1 MTQTKHKIN
10 NIWLYIMAIM
20 IFCLVTMIIVS
31 CVVAN
36 FRAVWTFWSWYLFL
50 AIFIGILV
58 FVIIMFMRKLRK
70 VKLDN
75 KLTDKQSFK

>member
-36 FRAVWTFWSWYLFL
+36 FRVVWTFWSWYLFL

>member
-1 MTQTKHKIN
+1 MKTKHKIN
-10 NIWLYIMAIM
+10 NIWLYIMIIM
-20 IFCLVTMIIVS
+20 IFSLVTMIIVS
-31 CVVAN
+31 GTIAN

-50 AIFIGILV
+50 AVFIGILV

-75 KLTDKQSFK
+75 KIEDKQSSK

>member
-1 MTQTKHKIN
+1 MKTKHKLN
-10 NIWLYIMAIM
+10 NIWLYIMIIM
-20 IFCLVTMIIVS
+20 IFCLATMIIVS
-31 CVVAN
+31 GTVAN

-75 KLTDKQSFK
+75 KIEDKQSFK